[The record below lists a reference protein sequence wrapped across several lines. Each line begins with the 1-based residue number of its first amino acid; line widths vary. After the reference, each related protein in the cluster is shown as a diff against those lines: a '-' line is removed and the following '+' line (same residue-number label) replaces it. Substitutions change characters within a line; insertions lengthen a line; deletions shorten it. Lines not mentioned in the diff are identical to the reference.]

1 MISIVA
7 LTLDRFDVYRA
18 AHGEAAARGVLAE
31 VSRAVRRLA
40 ATVGI
45 VAASYRNG
53 MIILVAPEV
62 GTNAAREL
70 GETLRSTVAKLHLP
84 NSESVVSDYVTA
96 SVVAITGRV
105 KRAVDR
111 VQLLTQ
117 AIAKVQ
123 DAAGAG
129 GDRVVALTHDN
140 ELTRRA
146 VSEGSR
152 GSDQR
157 HAVILSQPA
166 RRDWY
171 RVG

>member
-1 MISIVA
+1 
-7 LTLDRFDVYRA
+7 
-18 AHGEAAARGVLAE
+18 LAE

-53 MIILVAPEV
+53 MIILVAPEIES
-62 GTNAAREL
+62 NSARAL
-70 GETLRSTVAKLHLP
+70 GETLRATIAKLHLP
-84 NSESVVSDYVTA
+84 NSESVASNYVTA

-123 DAAGAG
+123 DATGAG
-129 GDRVVALTHDN
+129 GDRVLALT
-140 ELTRRA
+140 
-146 VSEGSR
+146 V
-152 GSDQR
+152 
-157 HAVILSQPA
+157 
-166 RRDWY
+166 
-171 RVG
+171 